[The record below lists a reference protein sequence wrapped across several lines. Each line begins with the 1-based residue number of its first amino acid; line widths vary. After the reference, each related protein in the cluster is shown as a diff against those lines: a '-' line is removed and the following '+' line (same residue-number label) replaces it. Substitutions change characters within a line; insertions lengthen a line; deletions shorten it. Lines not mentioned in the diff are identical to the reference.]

1 MPRALRTEFPFG
13 GTKISWR
20 SVDSRFVCHQIMLI
34 FRCKKDEASV
44 QAADRM
50 LKEAQ
55 ATFAK
60 LNEKN
65 EKAERIYRKEGNK
78 DYIGGYKKW
87 SPQGVVSITPKEWRE
102 WKEFLTEKNN
112 NDFKP
117 LFGAIHKAK
126 KTD

>member
-1 MPRALRTEFPFG
+1 MDPRC
-13 GTKISWR
+13 
-20 SVDSRFVCHQIMLI
+20 VCHQIMLI

>member
-1 MPRALRTEFPFG
+1 
-13 GTKISWR
+13 
-20 SVDSRFVCHQIMLI
+20 MLI

-102 WKEFLTEKNN
+102 WKEFLIEKERKRNN
-112 NDFKP
+112 VFRP
-117 LFGAIHKAK
+117 FFGAIHKAK

>member
-1 MPRALRTEFPFG
+1 
-13 GTKISWR
+13 
-20 SVDSRFVCHQIMLI
+20 MLL
-34 FRCKKDEASV
+34 FSCKKDEQSV
-44 QAADRM
+44 QAANAF
-50 LKEAQ
+50 LKEAE

-60 LNEKN
+60 LDNKN
-65 EKAERIYRKEGNK
+65 DKAEKIYRKEGTK

-102 WKEFLTEKNN
+102 WKQYLTEKNGI
-112 NDFKP
+112 FKP

>member
-1 MPRALRTEFPFG
+1 
-13 GTKISWR
+13 
-20 SVDSRFVCHQIMLI
+20 
-34 FRCKKDEASV
+34 
-44 QAADRM
+44 M
-50 LKEAQ
+50 LKKAQ

-65 EKAERIYRKEGNK
+65 EKAERIYRKEGTK

-102 WKEFLTEKNN
+102 WKEFLIEKERKRNN
-112 NDFKP
+112 VFRP
-117 LFGAIHKAK
+117 FFSAIHKAK